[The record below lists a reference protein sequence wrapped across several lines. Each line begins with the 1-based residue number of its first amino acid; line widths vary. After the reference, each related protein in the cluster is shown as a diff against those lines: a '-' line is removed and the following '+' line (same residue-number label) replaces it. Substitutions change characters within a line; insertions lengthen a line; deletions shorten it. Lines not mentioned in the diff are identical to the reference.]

1 MGIKEYTHIIKSTI
15 RGVLTAFTIIFN
27 IGIAF
32 ADDPGITKVR
42 LIQLN
47 DTSYVFEAD
56 ISQTLLWAIKSPVF
70 PDRFQFSDFDF
81 ENQSGWITLSATLTT
96 SGAPLSSKDEILL
109 PWARNGVDITAQW
122 DDGTTYK
129 GLFTRSLGGIHIPLS
144 ELMPFQK
151 STAKVFAE
159 NFLLGIRHL
168 IFRGIHILLIISLV
182 WALPRFRVLQYL
194 LWYTFGQATA
204 LVLSELGLSGFDL
217 LLSDLILVLIIFLL
231 SYSTVYSFKIKY
243 LGPVLFITALMHGL
257 SFVHEIGMDGLRPV
271 QRIQALFA
279 FNLAIDI
286 GHYLLA
292 LVLVLL
298 VSSIKNRISRKQWI
312 PIVIGCI
319 SVFLVLLVFK
329 ENIRPGKTQILGFSP
344 STITTAYSSTAPS
357 GSSTRQAQRSTGLM
371 TTPLMVYLSVEPF
384 EVRQEILVQSRA
396 AMELLGMDQG
406 NLTSIPVDMQS
417 RLKEDLQESIISNA
431 TLTID
436 NHNAIPSEVQTNFVT
451 LNRGGVS
458 TRGNPIVESL
468 DNGIIGI
475 SLIYDTEGFPD
486 SVLIDW
492 TLFPPS
498 IQSIEASA
506 VDPHGALTIMINRD
520 NNKFMWKSR
529 LSGFKVQDVRA
540 VDFTRPSIPM
550 ISLLIWMVILI
561 SVIYQVVSPKPAFN
575 RFWIL
580 AFVGIGFA
588 CYPFMRFNLDLPFI
602 PEGKPSRER
611 TSIILNDLLK
621 NVYMAFDKR
630 SEEDVYD
637 RLALTVSGDQL
648 TDIYL
653 QNRQS
658 MAMENRGGARAKVVE
673 VNVQELFDVDRLEN
687 GGLVADVL
695 WVVRGSVN
703 HFGHTHYRQNQYR
716 ALVSF
721 NSDKAT
727 WKIFHIETIDEKRI
741 Y

>member
-1 MGIKEYTHIIKSTI
+1 MGIKDCGHITKLTI

-27 IGIAF
+27 IGIAY

-81 ENQSGWITLSATLTT
+81 ENQSGWITLGATLTT
-96 SGAPLSSKDEILL
+96 SGAPLSSKDEIFL
-109 PWARNGVDITAQW
+109 PWARNGVDFTAQW

-129 GLFTRSLGGIHIPLS
+129 GLFTRTLGGIQIPLS
-144 ELMPFQK
+144 ELMPDQK
-151 STAKVFAE
+151 STVE
-159 NFLLGIRHL
+159 VLSEYLSLGFRHL
-168 IFRGIHILLIISLV
+168 VFKGIHILLIISLV
-182 WALPRFRVLQYL
+182 WALPRFSVLQYL

-204 LVLSELGLSGFDL
+204 LVLSELGFSGFDL

-231 SYSTVYSFKIKY
+231 SYSIVYNYKIKY
-243 LGPVLFITALMHGL
+243 LGPVLFIAAMMHGL
-257 SFVHEIGMDGLRPV
+257 SFVHEINLDGLRPV

-292 LVLVLL
+292 LVLVLIA
-298 VSSIKNRISRKQWI
+298 SSIKNRISRKQWI
-312 PIVIGCI
+312 PIVIGCL
-319 SVFLVLLVFK
+319 SVFLTLLVFK
-329 ENIRPGKTQILGFSP
+329 ENIRPGKTQILGFLP
-344 STITTAYSSTAPS
+344 STITTASSTAPS

-417 RLKEDLQESIISNA
+417 RLKEDLQDSIISNA

-436 NHNAIPSEVQTNFVT
+436 NFNTIPTEVQTNFVT

-458 TRGNPIVESL
+458 TRENPVDENL
-468 DNGIIGI
+468 DEGIIGI
-475 SLIYDTEGFPD
+475 SLIYDTESFPD
-486 SVLIDW
+486 SVLINW

-498 IQSIEASA
+498 VKSIEASA
-506 VDPHGALTIMINRD
+506 VDPHGAITIMMNPND
-520 NNKFMWKSR
+520 NKFLWKSR
-529 LSGFKVQDVRA
+529 LAGFKVPDIRA
-540 VDFTRPSIPM
+540 VEFTRPSVPM
-550 ISLLIWMVILI
+550 ISILIWICILI
-561 SVIYQVVSPKPAFN
+561 SVLYLVVSRKRVLI
-575 RFWIL
+575 RFWML
-580 AFVGIGFA
+580 AFIGIGFA
-588 CYPFMRFNLDLPFI
+588 CYPIIRFNPDLPFI

-621 NVYMAFDKR
+621 NVYMAFDRR

-658 MAMENRGGARAKVVE
+658 MAMEKLGGARAKIVE
-673 VNVQELFDVDRLEN
+673 VNVLELFDVDRKEN

-695 WVVRGSVN
+695 WMVRGSVN

-727 WKIFHIETIDEKRI
+727 WKISHIETIDERRI